1 MQDLRFLACFVSLIM
16 GILVLNTDVLPYD
29 RPGSSIR
36 FTFGVWDVPDGELG
50 ISVHHS
56 DLDDDERLTDV
67 YVSGLSGAFSF
78 SRMLGQR
85 FAWEFSM
92 GGFSDSESET
102 LSRKIERRYRS
113 EYYETIYSGTHSV
126 FVSYIMVGLIYY
138 PLYELDRIE
147 SNVLDD
153 LPSFFRPYLTAGI
166 GPYFGWDVRWD
177 EDTITD
183 ANFATA
189 MGAYPGVGLDLL
201 LSRHFI
207 FNIDLRYHF
216 IEFSEPLK
224 DITDYSGPNVT
235 AGFKIA
241 F

>member
-1 MQDLRFLACFVSLIM
+1 MRDFRFLVYPVLFIAGTL
-16 GILVLNTDVLPYD
+16 LLNTDVLSYD
-29 RPGSSIR
+29 YPPSSIR
-36 FTFGVWDVPDGELG
+36 FNLGVWDATDNELG
-50 ISVHHS
+50 INVHHT
-56 DLDDDERLTDV
+56 DLEDDERLTEV
-67 YVSGLSGAFSF
+67 YISGLSGAFSI
-78 SRMLGQR
+78 SHMLGQR

-92 GGFSDSESET
+92 GGFSDTESET
-102 LSRKIERRYRS
+102 LSRKVELRHRG
-113 EYYETIYSGTHSV
+113 EHYEAIYSDTYSV
-126 FVSYIMVGLIYY
+126 FVAYTMVGLIYY
-138 PLYELDRIE
+138 PLYELDRAE

-153 LPSFFRPYLTAGI
+153 LPSFFRPYLTAGM

-183 ANFATA
+183 TNFATA

-201 LSRHFI
+201 LSRHFV

-216 IEFSEPLK
+216 VEFGEPLK
-224 DITDYSGPNVT
+224 NITEYSGPNVT

>member
-1 MQDLRFLACFVSLIM
+1 MRGLRLLFCSVLLIA
-16 GILVLNTDVLPYD
+16 GVLVLNAGVLSYD
-29 RPGSSIR
+29 YPHSSIR
-36 FTFGVWDVPDGELG
+36 FNLGVWDVPDGELG
-50 ISVHHS
+50 ITVHHS
-56 DLDDDERLTDV
+56 DVGDDERLTDV
-67 YVSGLSGAFSF
+67 HISGLSGVFSI
-78 SRMLGQR
+78 SHMLGQR

-102 LSRKIERRYRS
+102 LARKIEGRRRD
-113 EYYETIYSGTHSV
+113 EHYETIYSSTHSV
-126 FVSYIMVGLIYY
+126 FVSYITVGLIYY
-138 PLYELDRIE
+138 PLYELGRVE
-147 SNVLDD
+147 SNVLGD
-153 LPSFFRPYLTAGI
+153 LSSFFRPYLAAGM
-166 GPYFGWDVRWD
+166 GPHFGWDVRWN

-183 ANFATA
+183 TNFTTA
-189 MGAYPGVGLDLL
+189 MGVYPGVGLDLL

-224 DITDYSGPNVT
+224 DITDYSGPNVV